1 MRTLLLVGLVAML
14 LTATNGCSSVT
25 DTPEEIKATQKQMYD
40 LDARQMTDDWNYF
53 WLVDRPYRLTRWH
66 MR

>member
-40 LDARQMTDDWNYF
+40 LDFRQMTDDWNYF